1 MARYQVPP
9 DPRKSDNDDS
19 RRPRR
24 LRRDGGEPIPWLWLG
39 LGGVVTALA
48 IGVAFL
54 VANAFLSPPPLSPA
68 ALPEPTLLR
77 LTAPPSP
84 TATATRPF
92 PTPTTIPTFTPAP
105 TPDIYTPPQQV
116 AVGYYASVS
125 GTGGV
130 GVTVRGG
137 PSTNNVALTVAEEGG
152 LLRVIGGPEAGEGAD
167 LWWEVRLS
175 NGTEGWVAGDFLTPA
190 APTRIP

>member
-1 MARYQVPP
+1 MARYQIPP
-9 DPRKSDNDDS
+9 DPRKSDSDDPPH
-19 RRPRR
+19 RPRR
-24 LRRDGGEPIPWLWLG
+24 LRRDGREPIPWLWLG
-39 LGGVVTALA
+39 LGGVVTVIA
-48 IGVAFL
+48 IGVAVL

-68 ALPEPTLLR
+68 ALPEPTLIR

-105 TPDIYTPPQQV
+105 TPDIYTPPEQV
-116 AVGYYASVS
+116 TVGYYASVI

-152 LLRVIGGPEAGEGAD
+152 LLRVIGGPEEGD
-167 LWWEVRLS
+167 ERLWWEVRLG
-175 NGTEGWVAGDFLTPA
+175 NGAEGWVAGDFLAPA
-190 APTRIP
+190 APTRTP